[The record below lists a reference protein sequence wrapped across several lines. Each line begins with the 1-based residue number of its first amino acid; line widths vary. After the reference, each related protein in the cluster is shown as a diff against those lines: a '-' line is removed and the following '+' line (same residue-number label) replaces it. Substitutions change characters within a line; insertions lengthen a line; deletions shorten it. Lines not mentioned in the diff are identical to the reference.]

1 MAEKQFALATLFC
14 ALFAPG
20 CCARTQVSPTHHF
33 SHRRLTMSD
42 EENKKADV
50 KPAQQVITLKVKD
63 QVQFADVAVLVPSPD
78 LAARCHCPS
87 LKQGGRETIFKVKKH
102 TKMKKVFTAYAQRK
116 GLRPESLRFM
126 LDGDRVN
133 GEDTPQSVRGANARD
148 YSLAY
153 LTACCAAGA

>member
-1 MAEKQFALATLFC
+1 
-14 ALFAPG
+14 
-20 CCARTQVSPTHHF
+20 
-33 SHRRLTMSD
+33 MSD

-78 LAARCHCPS
+78 LAVHAR

-133 GEDTPQSVRGANARD
+133 GEDTPQSVRASNVRD
-148 YSLAY
+148 YSPAY